1 MRCYS
6 NRKIERLL
14 LSSLTYLVCL
24 FAILMKVLTISNF
37 EAKRILKMR
46 RCSINRNVYGAT
58 VRLKYFHCF
67 YLLHFVDNKHK
78 LFYFMHRSIYFQKQM
93 IADTLIH
100 NKEK

>member
-1 MRCYS
+1 
-6 NRKIERLL
+6 
-14 LSSLTYLVCL
+14 
-24 FAILMKVLTISNF
+24 MKVLTTSNF
-37 EAKRILKMR
+37 EAKCMLKMR